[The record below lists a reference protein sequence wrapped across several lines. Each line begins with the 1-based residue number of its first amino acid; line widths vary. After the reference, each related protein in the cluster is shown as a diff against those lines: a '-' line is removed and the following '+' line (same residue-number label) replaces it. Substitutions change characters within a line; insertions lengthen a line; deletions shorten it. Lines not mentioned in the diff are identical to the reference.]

1 MSVSKVEC
9 TATVR
14 GKGKF
19 TIGLYRHLAP
29 VTVAALLD
37 EFPVASRAMIYP
49 GAMVTLLTN
58 IKIGVEKQRLEFSRG
73 DVAFLAANG
82 SICIFLANV
91 KSQRPLNP
99 VGKVEEGFEIL
110 RSTSSGDVVEIS
122 KVAAQEAGEAGVQ
135 M

>member
-1 MSVSKVEC
+1 
-9 TATVR
+9 
-14 GKGKF
+14 
-19 TIGLYRHLAP
+19 
-29 VTVAALLD
+29 
-37 EFPVASRAMIYP
+37 VASRAMISP
-49 GAMVTLLTN
+49 GAMVTLLTD

-110 RSTSSGDVVEIS
+110 QSTSAGDVVEIS

>member
-9 TATVR
+9 AATVR

-19 TIGLYRHLAP
+19 MLGLYRHLAP
-29 VTVAALLD
+29 VTVTALLD
-37 EFPVASRAMIYP
+37 ELPVASRAQVYP
-49 GAMVTLLTN
+49 GAMVTLLTK
-58 IKIGVEKQRLEFSRG
+58 IKIGVEKQRLEFSKG

-82 SICIFLANV
+82 SVCVFLTNV

-99 VGKVEEGFEIL
+99 IGKVEEGLEAL
-110 RSTSSGDVVEIS
+110 LKATSGDVVEIS
-122 KVAAQEAGEAGVQ
+122 APAAQAANVQ

>member
-19 TIGLYRHLAP
+19 TLGLYRHLAP
-29 VTVAALLD
+29 VTVTAVLD
-37 EFPVASRAMIYP
+37 ELPVAARAQVSP
-49 GAMVTLLTN
+49 GAMITLLTK
-58 IKIGVEKQRLEFSRG
+58 ITIGVEKQRLEFSKG

-82 SICIFLANV
+82 SICVFLTNV

-99 VGKVEEGFEIL
+99 IGKVEEGL
-110 RSTSSGDVVEIS
+110 DALLKAMSGDVVEIS
-122 KVAAQEAGEAGVQ
+122 APAAQAASVQ